1 MCFSQESSFLSK
13 LDLGVITGIITGLAL
28 GGAVHKQPTL
38 VASLTVII
46 IASELGKLRHSV
58 KCYSAG

>member
-58 KCYSAG
+58 